1 MRWVW
6 ESNQIQATLV
16 GGECSH
22 HSTIPE
28 IVISQSHDLRE
39 IIHLWFF
46 QFISAVTSHASR
58 LPSTGASKRKSPSN
72 KFLVALDQ
80 IERSI
85 YAAQAASG
93 SRNRHSSQR
102 LAKIKANIKLATQQ
116 RNYLFARQALGL
128 GLYSAVQ
135 LAKTSGRKKRST
147 TSTGSAVKAYM
158 NSVKKDLGAASF
170 DTFMSVNGDVTLMF
184 AIDNTGSMSDEIQA
198 AQSIA
203 KSIVNHTRDECVDY
217 ILSPFNDPG
226 KC

>member
-1 MRWVW
+1 M
-6 ESNQIQATLV
+6 